1 MTLYLI
7 VFFALWGVF
16 YISAVKGDIVVP
28 FEYLA
33 LAIFIIFA
41 GQRFE
46 TGNDWLTY
54 RDHYLALQQFG
65 FSGGDSPQ
73 FPAFEPLYV
82 LTVWLSGHL
91 FDFQTFL
98 FIVAVF
104 NGLILFWFAKV
115 WGASFCGLAAIYY
128 AWVYLATQMA
138 TTRYSLA
145 MSFILLALICLAQSR
160 RALAYALILVAAGFH
175 FFSLAFIPIVLLI
188 GRRLSFRLAIL
199 TLVIGFVFVH
209 LVLLAVSSGALDSL
223 PFSEKIVFYL
233 DQATV
238 KQISFGSVG
247 YIGLNLAF
255 FYWIMK
261 GEGVLIEDN
270 KMLLVKWSMFYLL
283 FFQVVV
289 WMLPVFWNR
298 VQIFVIVIQACV
310 LSKYMVDRRNVLF
323 LLASAAISLAAFT
336 KFLADP
342 AFISYIPYQSY
353 WVDKV
358 LTDSAREDGTL
369 RFMEA
374 IDQNKLRAH

>member
-1 MTLYLI
+1 MTLYLV
-7 VFFALWGVF
+7 VFCALWGAF
-16 YISAVKGDIVVP
+16 YISAVKGDIIVP

-54 RDHYLALQQFG
+54 RDHYLAIQQFG

-73 FPAFEPLYV
+73 FPPFEPLYV
-82 LTVWLSGHL
+82 LAVWLFGHF
-91 FDFQTFL
+91 FDFQNFL
-98 FIVAVF
+98 FIVAAF
-104 NGLILFWFAKV
+104 NGLILFRFAKV

-145 MSFILLALICLAQSR
+145 MSFILLALICIAQSR
-160 RALAYALILVAAGFH
+160 RILAYFMILLAAGFH
-175 FFSLAFIPIVLLI
+175 FFSLAFIPIILLL
-188 GRRLSFRLAIL
+188 GRRLSLRLAIFM
-199 TLVIGFVFVH
+199 LVIGFLLVH
-209 LVLLAVSSGALDSL
+209 VVLIAVSSGALDAF

-247 YIGLNLAF
+247 YIGLNLIF
-255 FYWIMK
+255 FVWIMK
-261 GEGVLIEDN
+261 GAGASIDDDKVR
-270 KMLLVKWSMFYLL
+270 LVRWSMFYLL

-298 VQIFVIVIQACV
+298 VQIFAIVIQACV
-310 LSKYMVDRRNVLF
+310 LSKYMIDRRNVLF
-323 LLASAAISLAAFT
+323 LMTSAAISLAAFT
-336 KFLADP
+336 KFLVDP

-358 LTDSAREDGTL
+358 LTDSAREDGAF

-374 IDQNKLRAH
+374 IEQNKMRAH